1 LAEATNQLQ
10 LPDCDS
16 SLAANVA
23 NTLIHSY
30 QNNEIT
36 PGYIADGVFE
46 AHGMSPGGGGPA
58 ILDDVV
64 EEVWCTKVLHL
75 SRRQNATTMLMQKGL
90 VSQFALVPH
99 VSQVQLG
106 SSAK

>member
-16 SLAANVA
+16 SRAANVA
-23 NTLIHSY
+23 NTLLHSD

-36 PGYIADGVFE
+36 PGYIADGVSD
-46 AHGMSPGGGGPA
+46 AHDMSQGGGGPA

-64 EEVWCTKVLHL
+64 EEVWCTPPIPYTGQ
-75 SRRQNATTMLMQKGL
+75 S
-90 VSQFALVPH
+90 FA
-99 VSQVQLG
+99 S
-106 SSAK
+106 K